1 MPPTIIYEY
10 KTVSIFPEGIRV
22 KGDDVTEKLTD
33 LLNTRCNEYA
43 EDGWHVISIV
53 PSMKS
58 EGAVAKLMVTFERKK
73 EGESL

>member
-1 MPPTIIYEY
+1 MPLTIIYEY
-10 KTVSIFPEGIRV
+10 KTVSISPEGMRV

-43 EDGWHVISIV
+43 EDGWRVFSIV

-58 EGAVAKLMVTFERKK
+58 EGAVAKLMVTLERKK

>member
-10 KTVSIFPEGIRV
+10 KTVSIFPEGMRV

-33 LLNTRCNEYA
+33 LLNARCNEYA
-43 EDGWHVISIV
+43 EDGWRVISIV

>member
-10 KTVSIFPEGIRV
+10 KTVSIFPEGMRV

-43 EDGWHVISIV
+43 EDGWGVISIV

>member
-10 KTVSIFPEGIRV
+10 KTVSIFPEGMRV

-43 EDGWHVISIV
+43 EDGAADGPASAALSA
-53 PSMKS
+53 SMPR
-58 EGAVAKLMVTFERKK
+58 ADATA
-73 EGESL
+73 

>member
-10 KTVSIFPEGIRV
+10 KTVSIFPEGMRV

-33 LLNTRCNEYA
+33 LLNTICNEYA
-43 EDGWHVISIV
+43 EDGWRVISIV

>member
-10 KTVSIFPEGIRV
+10 KTISIFPEGMRV

-43 EDGWHVISIV
+43 EDGWCVISIV

-73 EGESL
+73 EEESL